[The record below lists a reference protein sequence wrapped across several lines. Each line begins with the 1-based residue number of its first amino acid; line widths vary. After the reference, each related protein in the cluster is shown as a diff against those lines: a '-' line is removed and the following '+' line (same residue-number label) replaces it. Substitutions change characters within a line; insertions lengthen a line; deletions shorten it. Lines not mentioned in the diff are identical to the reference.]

1 MSTPSKSHAR
11 ATGSPTTFSTV
22 KMWVP
27 SPKVWLTLWIGFV
40 LVGTAR
46 SELHNP
52 LYHDLGGLNWM
63 GAAYMTLHHL
73 IAIGT
78 VDFIVIWFLLLVPP
92 LLVVVVRRVAI
103 MFGPRPRT

>member
-1 MSTPSKSHAR
+1 MPKPSTPHAGKWVAYNR
-11 ATGSPTTFSTV
+11 VSTV

-27 SPKVWLTLWIGFV
+27 SPKVWLALWIGFV

-52 LYHDLGGLNWM
+52 LYSDLGGLNWM

-78 VDFIVIWFLLLVPP
+78 VDFFVIWFMLLVPP
-92 LLVVVVRRVAI
+92 LLVVVARRVAI
-103 MFGPRPRT
+103 MLEFPTI